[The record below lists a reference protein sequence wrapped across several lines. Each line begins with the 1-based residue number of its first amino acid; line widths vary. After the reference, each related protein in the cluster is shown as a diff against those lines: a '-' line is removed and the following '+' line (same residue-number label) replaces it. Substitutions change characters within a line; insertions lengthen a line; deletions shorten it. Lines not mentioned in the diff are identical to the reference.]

1 MAHSF
6 IKLCKPL
13 HHNKAVI
20 HEVWMAIGPQLTTC
34 EEGLLCFPKETTL
47 PSLLLLEPYT
57 CSLGCSL
64 VPLHAKS
71 LQLCLILHDPMGY
84 TPPGSSIHG
93 ILQARILEQ
102 GCHFLHQGIFPTQGS
117 NLKLLSLL
125 H

>member
-93 ILQARILEQ
+93 ILQARILAWVAVPSSRQ
-102 GCHFLHQGIFPTQGS
+102 SSQLRD
-117 NLKLLSLL
+117 
-125 H
+125 